1 MTKSQIP
8 NPKSQYYQER
18 VERIREEIKRRK
30 VDGLLLTHL
39 PNIHYFA
46 SFSPQDSKLLVT
58 PKEVILWVSKL
69 EEEEAKLRVPFS
81 FQVKSS
87 PLNLSGPERI
97 GLEAESL
104 PYSSFIH
111 IKENFP
117 DIDFLPLSGLVEEL
131 RLIKD
136 KEEIDIMRKAN
147 KQNKKILSLLKR
159 KISPQMTERELFAKL
174 SYLLNKKGEESFSS
188 IVASG
193 KRSSLPH
200 ATVSDK
206 KIGKGVLLVDFGL
219 SISGYKSDFTRTFT
233 PGKIK
238 AKKILS
244 LLERAQ
250 KEALKEVRPGK
261 LAKDIDRISRK
272 VIEEEGFG
280 KYFIH
285 GLGHGVGL
293 EIHEKPTISQKS
305 NEILK
310 EGMVFTLEP
319 GVYIPENFGAR
330 KEDMVVVTKEGC
342 ELL

>member
-1 MTKSQIP
+1 M
-8 NPKSQYYQER
+8 QER
-18 VERIREEIKRRK
+18 VERLREEIKRRK

-39 PNIHYFA
+39 SNIYYLA
-46 SFSPQDSKLLVT
+46 SFSPEDSKLLIT
-58 PKEVILWVSKL
+58 NKEVIFWVSKL
-69 EEEEAKLRVPFS
+69 EEEESRFKVPSS
-81 FQVKSS
+81 FRVKSS
-87 PLNLSGPERI
+87 PLNLSGLRKV
-97 GLEAESL
+97 GLETDYLS
-104 PYSSFIH
+104 YSSFIH
-111 IKENFP
+111 IKEKFP
-117 DIDFLPLSGLVEEL
+117 DIDFLPLSGMAEEL

-136 KEEIDIMRKAN
+136 REEIDIMRKAN
-147 KQNKKILSLLKR
+147 KQNKKILSLLK
-159 KISPQMTERELFAKL
+159 KEISPQMTERELFAKL
-174 SYLLNKKGEESFSS
+174 SYLLNKKGEESFPS

-200 ATVSDK
+200 ATVSDR
-206 KIGKGVLLVDFGL
+206 KIGKGVLLIDFGL

-233 PGKIK
+233 LGKIK
-238 AKKILS
+238 VKKILS

-272 VIEEEGFG
+272 VIEEGGFG

-293 EIHEKPTISQKS
+293 EIHEKPTINQKS

-319 GVYIPENFGAR
+319 GVYIPDHFGAR

-342 ELL
+342 QIL